1 MILIKEQGAHDPE
14 GTVQGAIDGSNQV
27 FVVSFDFVTDSV
39 NVYVN
44 GRRKF
49 QGFDDG
55 FDVLPPRSVVT
66 KEALRPGD
74 TLEIEYK
81 SDTKTGG
88 GALGGCPEPMRA
100 SVIEPDAIVPRE
112 DLPELRTDEI
122 EPSASTRE
130 DKPTV
135 TASGMKPTLIRP
147 ADC

>member
-14 GTVQGAIDGSNQV
+14 GTVLGAIDGSNQV
-27 FVVSFDFVTDSV
+27 FVVSFDFAPETV

-49 QGFDDG
+49 RGFDDG
-55 FDVLPPRSVVT
+55 FDVLAPRTVVT
-66 KEALRPGD
+66 REALQSGD

-100 SVIEPDAIVPRE
+100 RIIEPEGE
-112 DLPELRTDEI
+112 DVGPVGTHRV
-122 EPSASTRE
+122 R
-130 DKPTV
+130 
-135 TASGMKPTLIRP
+135 
-147 ADC
+147 